1 MFAGDQDRER
11 AAATLQEHYVCGRLT
26 LDDFSYRTGRV
37 FSARS
42 RADIR
47 TALAG
52 LPLLPGAFGLG
63 DQGRALARVVARGAM
78 LVFFTWLYVAYNLVL
93 LLAFAATA
101 IFKDVTATTLVAFL
115 VVWLIPTYL
124 LSRLW
129 RRKAR

>member
-63 DQGRALARVVARGAM
+63 DQGRSLARAVARGAM
-78 LVFFTWLYVAYNLVL
+78 LIFFTWLYVVFSLVL
-93 LLAFAATA
+93 LLGFARPPL
-101 IFKDVTATTLVAFL
+101 FKDVTATTLVGFL
-115 VVWLIPTYL
+115 LVWMIPTYL

-129 RRKAR
+129 RRKAK

>member
-11 AAATLQEHYVCGRLT
+11 AAATLQEHYVSGRLT

-52 LPLLPGAFGLG
+52 LPLLPGALGLG
-63 DQGRALARVVARGAM
+63 DQGRALARAVARGAI
-78 LVFFTWLYVAYNLVL
+78 LIFFTWLYVVFSFVL
-93 LLAFAATA
+93 ALAFALTLLFNDAS
-101 IFKDVTATTLVAFL
+101 ATTLVGFL
-115 VVWLIPTYL
+115 LAWLIPTYL

-129 RRKAR
+129 RRKAK